1 MKVVSASLS
10 SLQELHLSKNNYLQV
25 NFDPAFQHK
34 SLKRLHINNNS
45 LSDWREI
52 EKLSPAFPNL
62 QILVATSNPLSE
74 IPPPDPCVFPE
85 LSSLNLNGA
94 KISKWKCIEQL
105 NALAS
110 IKDLSLL
117 KLPLAAS
124 MEEKTRRFAIVA
136 RLPKLRKLNKSD
148 ISESEREDAE
158 RWLIRQCEKDPSR
171 PAVYDSLVTKYGSLN
186 PLAAVDMTPKPKANI
201 EFCYDDRRSEIHC
214 IKLNQSTSSLKK
226 WVSQRIGATP
236 SNFRLC
242 YFNIEYSDWTL
253 MRYNSK
259 RLYSYDMKDGD
270 QIHVQMLKKLTL
282 AD

>member
-25 NFDPAFQHK
+25 NFDPAFQHQ
-34 SLKRLHINNNS
+34 SLKRLHINDNS

-124 MEEKTRRFAIVA
+124 MEEKTRRLAIVA
-136 RLPKLRKLNKSD
+136 RLPKLRKLNKSE
-148 ISESEREDAE
+148 ISETEREDAE
-158 RWLIRQCEKDPSR
+158 RWLIRQSEKGPNR
-171 PAVYDSLVTKYGSLN
+171 PAVYDSLVKKHGSLN
-186 PLAAVDMTPKPKANI
+186 PLAAVDMTPKATI
-201 EFCYDDRRSEIHC
+201 EICYLYDDGRSELHC
-214 IKLNQSTSSLKK
+214 VNLNQSTSSLKK
-226 WVSQRIGATP
+226 WVSQRIGTTP
-236 SNFRLC
+236 SSFRMFYVEPLLC
-242 YFNIEYSDWTL
+242 LTEYPDSTL
-253 MRYNSK
+253 MRNNSK
-259 RLYSYDMKDGD
+259 RLYSYGMKDGD
-270 QIHVQMLKKLTL
+270 QIHVQMLKK
-282 AD
+282 